1 MRFKITLFCCLLL
14 DFRKEECY
22 NLNYIIC
29 HRGGV
34 KMKSKRDIYEPMAV
48 ELGLTKKSSKEVVD
62 YVFGKISEF
71 LSDGEKVRIDKIGNF
86 EVRERAER
94 AGINPQTGEKITINA
109 KKLPVFKAGK
119 WLKDKVNKA

>member
-1 MRFKITLFCCLLL
+1 M
-14 DFRKEECY
+14 
-22 NLNYIIC
+22 
-29 HRGGV
+29 
-34 KMKSKRDIYEPMAV
+34 
-48 ELGLTKKSSKEVVD
+48 
-62 YVFGKISEF
+62 
-71 LSDGEKVRIDKIGNF
+71 SDGEKVRIDKIGNF